1 LRTERP
7 RKTKIGTEVAHVT
20 LDSDT
25 TFKVKRSRSPGR
37 FTHRGLNSRG
47 RCSGDH
53 DNVLGVGNYCYVAS
67 ARRRAR
73 CWGAHGGGEG
83 RGHIVSPRAQL
94 VEGVLSFYHF
104 MLTLVSVWR
113 DWVFDLQ
120 DRLQWPLAMAWMYS
134 IVQQPVIAFHSLPGV
149 SPRVGL
155 GVHVTNPPLLEGV
168 SGIDGVGVAGSI
180 RFDLFPYINNYR
192 LGLLS
197 TLPHAGSGVVRID
210 PLHVLAGCRT
220 RRLNQALS
228 VLSLSLGF

>member
-1 LRTERP
+1 MDSLTP
-7 RKTKIGTEVAHVT
+7 AQGQCT
-20 LDSDT
+20 SDT
-25 TFKVKRSRSPGR
+25 HTHIHTYIIYRYVIASRSQHYSTR
-37 FTHRGLNSRG
+37 
-47 RCSGDH
+47 
-53 DNVLGVGNYCYVAS
+53 
-67 ARRRAR
+67 
-73 CWGAHGGGEG
+73 GEG

-228 VLSLSLGF
+228 VLSLSLGFWGFRGSL